1 MSTDRRGWVRAAD
14 AAFVDDGERVAV
26 LALDAL
32 DPLGARV
39 LTGSAA
45 AIWRAVG
52 VAGSEEAIAA
62 VVARGRRRGRRH
74 GDGGRARLSPRA
86 GGAGT
91 SRQELTSRAFS
102 RRHSQLLGTVTLFGV
117 GSTPGVVEK
126 IASSRCP
133 WPDSMVALTVSF

>member
-1 MSTDRRGWVRAAD
+1 MSTDLRGWVRAAD

-62 VVARGRRRGRRH
+62 AVAQDVGVDVATVMEDVRGFLR
-74 GDGGRARLSPRA
+74 
-86 GGAGT
+86 
-91 SRQELTSRAFS
+91 ELEA
-102 RRHSQLLGTVTLFGV
+102 QGLLV
-117 GSTPGVVEK
+117 
-126 IASSRCP
+126 RN
-133 WPDSMVALTVSF
+133 